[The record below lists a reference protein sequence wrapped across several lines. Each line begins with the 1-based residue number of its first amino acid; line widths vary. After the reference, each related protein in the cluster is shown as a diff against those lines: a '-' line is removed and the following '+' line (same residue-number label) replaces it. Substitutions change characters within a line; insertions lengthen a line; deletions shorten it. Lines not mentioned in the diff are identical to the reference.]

1 MSFGKEGILAR
12 LDLLEADTALT
23 WNSLPLNSDEEI
35 IERFFANY
43 PMEGVQEV
51 YENMEGNAI
60 VEAFK
65 FTPGYA
71 NARWNAPTGINAT
84 IGQVIES
91 CVKGEL
97 NIDDYAQQLTDL
109 ANAEI
114 QAVQDAIDMSM
125 ACAAPMP

>member
-1 MSFGKEGILAR
+1 M
-12 LDLLEADTALT
+12 
-23 WNSLPLNSDEEI
+23 
-35 IERFFANY
+35 
-43 PMEGVQEV
+43 
-51 YENMEGNAI
+51 
-60 VEAFK
+60 
-65 FTPGYA
+65 
-71 NARWNAPTGINAT
+71 
-84 IGQVIES
+84 IES